1 VHLWLLPDIVVP
13 RALELAVQ
21 PVDRVVVRF
30 AAEDAVA
37 LGVGVGELFE
47 LLCAF
52 EEVGEADLL
61 LEGFLWFVRTNW
73 GAIAKGLGLR
83 LRLGLVSEGGLTG
96 VTRVL
101 QVPSGAARARGASE
115 ARGARRARDFISKM
129 KEERKKA
136 KANTPALHFFVLIC

>member
-21 PVDRVVVRF
+21 PVDRVVVCF

-37 LGVGVGELFE
+37 LGVGVCEVFE

-61 LEGFLWFVRTNW
+61 LEGFLWFVNLRCSCDW
-73 GAIAKGLGLR
+73 IGIEIA
-83 LRLGLVSEGGLTG
+83 
-96 VTRVL
+96 TRFG
-101 QVPSGAARARGASE
+101 Q
-115 ARGARRARDFISKM
+115 
-129 KEERKKA
+129 
-136 KANTPALHFFVLIC
+136 